1 MLVGSVGFVLHGVG
15 SIEVSNGVT
24 GETTPTKADSYQ
36 LSRIV
41 ARSFRHKDE
50 SEITTSIGS
59 PHKG

>member
-1 MLVGSVGFVLHGVG
+1 MLVGSVGFVLHGVR

-24 GETTPTKADSYQ
+24 GETVRADSYQ

-41 ARSFRHKDE
+41 ARSFRYKDE